1 MVFFVS
7 AFPDMAGAGANVLAS
22 HATCTD
28 HHDPKSTKRRNQVQ
42 GRRQCRRKHGF
53 GSENKP
59 KPPTIV
65 TGESPSTLRAHVM
78 EVPLGRDVAECVA
91 RFAMRLRRS
100 IYVLSAGGCLTN
112 VTLRRPGGGV
122 VTLYG
127 QFEILT
133 LVGCFFFPT
142 LAAAAPN
149 AKVASPEVGGG
160 LTAYLAGS
168 QGQVVGGS
176 AAVGGL
182 VAAGPVV
189 VVLASF
195 VAAAFD
201 RLPLPNDEDL
211 SQRCR
216 RRCCEHAGRQR

>member
-1 MVFFVS
+1 
-7 AFPDMAGAGANVLAS
+7 MAGAGANVLAS

-28 HHDPKSTKRRNQVQ
+28 HHDPKSIKRRNQVRGQ
-42 GRRQCRRKHGF
+42 RQCRRKHGF

-59 KPPTIV
+59 KPPIIV

-100 IYVLSAGGCLTN
+100 VYVLSAGGCLTN
-112 VTLRRPGGGV
+112 VTLRRPGSGV

-195 VAAAFD
+195 LAASFD

-216 RRCCEHAGRQR
+216 RRCCEHAGHQR